1 MHIFLK
7 LQIMEKNDEH
17 KKIADYFRSN
27 IFEAFS
33 AYNAW
38 KMIAFSKSNGVV
50 SNQMAERYV
59 EIQKYHANFFIIAE
73 RAFLINFVIF
83 ILHSFDKRNDSY
95 SLYKID
101 QTATD
106 RFINNNKKVLD
117 ELKNLRNKLFAHRDN
132 DASSNQYKIPSIND
146 LDNFFENLIT
156 FYNQLTSAID
166 DSTTQFTNATEI
178 KRDIELL
185 LQNIYRGET
194 VRKLEINIEWMWEKD
209 DKKASNII

>member
-1 MHIFLK
+1 
-7 LQIMEKNDEH
+7 MEKNDEH
-17 KKIADYFRSN
+17 KKIANYFRSN

-38 KMIAFSKSNGVV
+38 KMIAFSKSNGIV
-50 SNQMAERYV
+50 SNEMAERYV
-59 EIQKYHANFFIIAE
+59 EIQKYHANFFVIAE
-73 RAFLINFVIF
+73 RSFLINFVIL
-83 ILHSFDKRNDSY
+83 ILHSFDKRDDSY

-101 QTATD
+101 RAATD
-106 RFINNNKKVLD
+106 KFINDNQKVLD

-132 DASSNQYKIPSIND
+132 DVDLNKYKIPSIND
-146 LDNFFENLIT
+146 LDKLFQNLIV
-156 FYNQLTSAID
+156 FYNKLTRTID
-166 DSTTQFTNATEI
+166 DSTTRFTSAEEI

-194 VRKLEINIEWMWEKD
+194 VRKLEIDIEWMWEKD